1 LVFDDGVENE
11 TRAFFGFSSNFFC
24 CQPYDSQTSQEFL
37 EELREDEINVFILFC
52 LEMFL

>member
-1 LVFDDGVENE
+1 MVSKTKQERFLVSRQ
-11 TRAFFGFSSNFFC
+11 TFFCC